1 MLFFFPKELLKIFF
15 YTMSV
20 DNSSHLINNSHTSNS
35 NIKNKNE
42 KIEEINKNNEQLK
55 LENVPLLVRQE
66 EEEEEEKNKK
76 ISSPSK
82 NNNFYRK
89 LKENFDE
96 KNILKKEE
104 ENISDTESK
113 EEFSVKGRKM
123 SSKVFDSKIGGK
135 RRRKA
140 SLIKEK
146 FGGASFVEMVGVFIL
161 CF

>member
-1 MLFFFPKELLKIFF
+1 MP
-15 YTMSV
+15 V
-20 DNSSHLINNSHTSNS
+20 DNSHLINNSHTSNS
-35 NIKNKNE
+35 NNIVNLKNKNE

-66 EEEEEEKNKK
+66 EEEEEKNKK

-89 LKENFDE
+89 LRKNFDE
-96 KNILKKEE
+96 KNILGKKEE

-113 EEFSVKGRKM
+113 EEFSIKGRKM
-123 SSKVFDSKIGGK
+123 PSKVFDSKIGGK
-135 RRRKA
+135 RRRKT

-146 FGGASFVEMVGVFIL
+146 FGGASFCEMVCVFIL